1 MSDIV
6 DEEYIESL
14 KDVAKRSGVP
24 WQFIHGSAPQE
35 MLNNPSAYHW
45 DGTLK
50 ELTHHKTENPKMSEQ
65 KIDATVAFTFP
76 DGIQGLALLQLVNAD
91 GTPLTE
97 SQIELTIKNIAS
109 AIQVVGA
116 EIYGEMTG
124 PGDQR

>member
-1 MSDIV
+1 
-6 DEEYIESL
+6 
-14 KDVAKRSGVP
+14 
-24 WQFIHGSAPQE
+24 
-35 MLNNPSAYHW
+35 
-45 DGTLK
+45 
-50 ELTHHKTENPKMSEQ
+50 MSEQ

-109 AIQVVGA
+109 AIQYGGA
-116 EIYGEMTG
+116 KIHHEMTG